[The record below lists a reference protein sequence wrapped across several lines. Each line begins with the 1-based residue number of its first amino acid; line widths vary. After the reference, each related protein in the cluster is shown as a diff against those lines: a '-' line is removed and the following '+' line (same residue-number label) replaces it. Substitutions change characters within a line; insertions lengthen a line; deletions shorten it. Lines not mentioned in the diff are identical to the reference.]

1 MVWLALGLLSIA
13 PFVDPRRP
21 FRLLH
26 FDLLAL
32 VGVGFVL
39 VRILEIGGPM
49 SQYHAGIVLLA
60 VGLLYLLVRMLV
72 VGFRP
77 PRPTGPL
84 VPLVPMTW
92 LLVALIG
99 LACFRIAYVKV
110 DQTGVVDVGRVSA
123 EGARQIAEG
132 KGLYDE
138 PLSRGDPQ
146 GNTYGPSIYLFYVPF
161 ERAAKWTG
169 REAPETPAFVEVRR
183 GHYWAARAAA
193 VSFDLLTMLGLFLLG
208 GRLHPGNGR
217 ALGLVLAFAWAS
229 CPYTLY
235 ALKHGSNDGLVALLL
250 VAALLALGSPP
261 LRGAI
266 TALAAATKFAPGAVV
281 PLFATAADERRGRSA
296 LVFAGSFILV
306 SAAIFLPV
314 IPDGGIREIYDR
326 TVGFQAAREVGSTVW
341 WLFPELQTVQPVARA
356 AAVGLSLLLAFV
368 PARRGPLQVAALG
381 AAVIVA
387 FELTVTFWL
396 PSYVL
401 WFAPLVFVAL
411 FAAYGPDQLFA
422 RAGRPST
429 ARGRRRTGVG
439 AGRAGSG
446 GASLELLQ
454 Q

>member
-1 MVWLALGLLSIA
+1 M
-13 PFVDPRRP
+13 
-21 FRLLH
+21 
-26 FDLLAL
+26 
-32 VGVGFVL
+32 
-39 VRILEIGGPM
+39 RILEIGGPM
-49 SQYHAGIVLLA
+49 SQYHAGVVLLA
-60 VGLLYLLVRMLV
+60 LGLLYLLVRMLM
-72 VGFRP
+72 VGFRA
-77 PRPTGPL
+77 PRPAGRL

-99 LACFRIAYVKV
+99 LTCFRIAYVKV

-161 ERAAKWTG
+161 ERAAKWIG
-169 REAPETPAFVEVRR
+169 REAPETPAFAEVRR
-183 GHYWAARAAA
+183 DHYWAARAAA

-296 LVFAGSFILV
+296 LVFTGSFILV

-341 WLFPELQTVQPVARA
+341 LAVPRAADGAARGTCRGGRTVAAACVRARAAGAVAGCRARRCRDRRLRVDGHLLVAVVRAVVRAARLRGPVRGIRPRPAVRPSRAPVDGQRQAPYRRRRRQSRLRRRVARA
-356 AAVGLSLLLAFV
+356 LAAIAARSRRPRHGRSRSPAFPRR
-368 PARRGPLQVAALG
+368 PARP
-381 AAVIVA
+381 
-387 FELTVTFWL
+387 
-396 PSYVL
+396 P
-401 WFAPLVFVAL
+401 P
-411 FAAYGPDQLFA
+411 
-422 RAGRPST
+422 
-429 ARGRRRTGVG
+429 
-439 AGRAGSG
+439 
-446 GASLELLQ
+446 
-454 Q
+454 